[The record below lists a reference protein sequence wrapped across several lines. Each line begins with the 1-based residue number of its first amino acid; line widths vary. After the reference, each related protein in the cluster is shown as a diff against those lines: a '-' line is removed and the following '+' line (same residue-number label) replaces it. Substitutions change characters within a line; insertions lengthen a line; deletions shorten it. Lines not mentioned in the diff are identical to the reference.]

1 MKIGFVSSLYSGW
14 GGSEELWVRTASLAL
29 ESNHEVYISIYAWET
44 VHESILALK
53 NKGAILLM
61 RPNESAYSATIT
73 KKIYFRLNR
82 IFKGDSFKKIFSFEL
97 DVLLISQGGTY
108 DFTWNKD
115 FRNFLY
121 HSNVD
126 RMFLINQFN
135 SEHEVLSSSDI
146 VHAKNIFK
154 KMTRVF
160 FVSERNK
167 NVAERQIACR
177 ISNAQIISNPIKVAY
192 NKIQY
197 IHSSKLSM
205 AIVGRLDANVKG
217 HDLLIQALSSPSLNG
232 MDWELNIYGEGTDEE
247 YLKELVNFYKLTH
260 KIHFKGF
267 EKDVRKIWELN
278 HILVLTSFAEGTP
291 LSLLE
296 AMACGRTAVVT
307 DVGGC
312 GEFIEDGVNGF
323 LIKAPTVNL
332 IEIALEKM
340 FAHKSHIES
349 MGDLCLSKIQDVIK
363 DKPEHM
369 LYNILVNNI

>member
-1 MKIGFVSSLYSGW
+1 M
-14 GGSEELWVRTASLAL
+14 WVRTAALAL
-29 ESNHEVYISIYAWET
+29 ENNHEVYISIYKWET

-53 NKGAILLM
+53 KKGATLLL
-61 RPNESAYSATIT
+61 RPNELASSASFS
-73 KKIYFRLNR
+73 KKAYFKLNR
-82 IFKGDSFKKIFSFEL
+82 IFRKESFKKILDFEL

-115 FRNFLY
+115 FRKFLY
-121 HSNVD
+121 TCNVN
-126 RMFLINQFN
+126 RMYLVNQFN
-135 SEHEVLSSSDI
+135 NEHEILPYSDI
-146 VHAKNIFK
+146 IHAKSIFE

-160 FVSERNK
+160 FVSQRNK
-167 NVAERQIACR
+167 NVAERQIACN
-177 ISNAQIISNPIKVAY
+177 IQNAQIISNPIKVTY
-192 NKIQY
+192 GKIPY

-217 HDLLIQALSSPSLNG
+217 HDLLIQALSSRSLSD
-232 MDWELNIYGEGTDEE
+232 MDWELNVYGEGPDEG
-247 YLKELVNFYKLTH
+247 YLKELVHFYKLTD

-323 LIKAPTVNL
+323 LIKAPTVDL
-332 IEIALEKM
+332 IKTALEEM
-340 FAHKSHIES
+340 FARKSHVES
-349 MGDLCLSKIQDVIK
+349 MGELCLAKVQALIK
-363 DKPEHM
+363 DKPEHT
-369 LYNILVNNI
+369 LYDILINNI